1 MSHLESDIGRE
12 PTDGRYIEPPVLSV
26 IIPMYQEAERI
37 GETLRDVIE
46 TLDAW
51 EVPCE
56 VLAVDDGS
64 TDGCAEIVRQ
74 IAAECARGGS
84 AAASGTRVITL
95 PENRGK
101 GAAVRAGLAE
111 SRGHWSLMMDADNS
125 ARIFELPKLA
135 AMANRSRVGLVVGS
149 RVSKDADVKAD
160 PRRRFSGFVFRKIL
174 GSMGLRIVEDSQCGF
189 KLYRRDLAD
198 LCAAKSVEDG
208 FAFDIEHI
216 GLADR
221 SGLGVAEVGIRWVHK
236 DGGTISV
243 VRDGLKMIGD
253 ARRIRSRLRS
263 VEPGVAADPPAAVLE
278 LKPLGEI
285 ERAMIGVVR

>member
-1 MSHLESDIGRE
+1 MAHGEPENARGR
-12 PTDGRYIEPPVLSV
+12 GSAPPVLSV

-37 GETLRDVIE
+37 GETLRDVIA

-51 EVPCE
+51 DVPCE

-64 TDGCAEIVRQ
+64 SDGCAEIVRQ
-74 IAAECARGGS
+74 IAAECARCGS
-84 AAASGTRVITL
+84 ASAARTRVITL

-101 GAAVRAGLAE
+101 GAAVRTGLAE
-111 SRGHWSLMMDADNS
+111 SSGHWSLMMDADNS
-125 ARIFELPKLA
+125 ARILELPKLA
-135 AMANRSRVGLVVGS
+135 AAANRARVGLVVGS
-149 RVSKDADVKAD
+149 RVTEDADVKAD
-160 PRRRFSGFVFRKIL
+160 PKRKFSGFVFRKIL

-208 FAFDIEHI
+208 FAFDLEHI
-216 GLADR
+216 GLAER

-243 VRDGLKMIGD
+243 VRDGLKMIGE
-253 ARRIRSRLRS
+253 ARRIRDRLRS
-263 VEPGVAADPPAAVLE
+263 VEPGIATNPPASVLE
-278 LKPLGEI
+278 LKPIGEPD
-285 ERAMIGVVR
+285 RAPIGASR